1 MLKNYKFLASLCG
14 TSSNPQK
21 PDLNINIK
29 KWARGD
35 LNPRPPTG
43 LEQNSIRIWPYK
55 TGAPP
60 D

>member
-1 MLKNYKFLASLCG
+1 MLKNIMFFAPLCG
-14 TSSNPQK
+14 TSSNPQI
-21 PDLNINIK
+21 PNLNINII

-35 LNPRPPTG
+35 LNPRPPVG

-55 TGAPP
+55 TGAQP

>member
-29 KWARGD
+29 K
-35 LNPRPPTG
+35 
-43 LEQNSIRIWPYK
+43 
-55 TGAPP
+55 
-60 D
+60 